1 MARQHTE
8 FFEIDMEGGWE
19 DIPGYPPGCRR
30 KILSSDLDETGQR
43 GHRTRLI
50 QIAPGAYTT
59 EPFVHDHWE
68 EVFVYQG
75 DLVVGCNE
83 KGEGGEVFEAPTYA
97 IRPGGVAH
105 GPFASRT
112 GCFMFETHYYEADD

>member
-1 MARQHTE
+1 
-8 FFEIDMEGGWE
+8 MEGGWE

-30 KILSSDLDETGQR
+30 ESRSSDLDEAGRR
-43 GHRTRLI
+43 GNRTRLI
-50 QIAPGAYTT
+50 QITPGAYTT

-75 DLVVGCNE
+75 DLVFGCNM
-83 KGEGGEVFEAPTYA
+83 KGRGGEVYEAPTYA

-112 GCFMFETHYYEADD
+112 GCLMFETHYYEADD